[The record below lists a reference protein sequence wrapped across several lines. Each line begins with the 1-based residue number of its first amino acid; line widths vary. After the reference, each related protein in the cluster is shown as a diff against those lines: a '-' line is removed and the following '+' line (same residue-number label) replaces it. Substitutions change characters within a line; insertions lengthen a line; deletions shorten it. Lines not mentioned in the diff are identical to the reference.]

1 MQQIDPNAYTAEAVS
16 AYREGN
22 LALAD
27 VLCDTLLRLGHR
39 GPVVLLLQGLV
50 AVNVREF
57 KRAIPLLT
65 EAQQLAPADPSVKAG
80 LDAARKGARE
90 QAMVRPDGRKR
101 YLLIKAWGCGF
112 CSDLDHVL
120 GGLLLA
126 EMTGRT
132 PVVHW
137 GEGSLFRDP
146 PDDNAWPRFFEPISK
161 ATIEDLIGKGL
172 SYFPPKWNDANLRE
186 PEVNKMVGP
195 WSRMAGL
202 LFFNRREDVA
212 VSDMHV
218 AIANLHAWLRPG
230 TPYAG
235 KDMRQVYRMVV
246 QKYLRPTQEVLRRV
260 EEFAREHFTGG
271 PIIGVHARGGDKPV
285 EDEEL
290 FERNKQ
296 TPSLVDAQLAAHPA
310 ARVFLLTDD
319 AKLRAE
325 YAQRYG
331 DRLITTDCLRT
342 TTAKGLHYTEH
353 ESRTRLGI
361 EVMVD
366 MYLAARCDRF
376 IGVGTSNVSA
386 MIEHLR
392 DWPEGACDLRPFS
405 IHYNLNPFLHRR
417 TLPPE
422 EHAAFV
428 AAVEA
433 QKRREAQG

>member
-1 MQQIDPNAYTAEAVS
+1 MQQVDPHAYTSEAVS

-27 VLCDTLLRLGHR
+27 VLCDTLLRMGHR
-39 GPVVLLLQGLV
+39 APVVLLVQGLV
-50 AVNVREF
+50 AVALKEF
-57 KRAIPLLT
+57 KRGQALLT
-65 EAQQLAPADPSVKAG
+65 EAQQLAPQDPSIKAG

-101 YLLIKAWGCGF
+101 YLLIKAWGFGF

-137 GEGSLFRDP
+137 GQGSLFRDD
-146 PDDNAWPRFFEPISK
+146 PDDNAWDRFFEPVSK
-161 ATIEDLIGKGL
+161 VGLSDLTGKGL
-172 SYFPPKWNDANLRE
+172 SYFPPKWTDANIRE
-186 PEVNKMVGP
+186 PDVNKLAGE
-195 WSRMAGL
+195 WARMGGM
-202 LFFNRREDVA
+202 LFLNRREDIA

-218 AIANLHAWLRPG
+218 AIANLQPWARPG
-230 TPYAG
+230 TPHAG
-235 KDMRQVYRMVV
+235 KDLRTLYRMVV
-246 QKYLRPTQEVLRRV
+246 QKYLRPSQEVLRRV
-260 EEFAREHFTGG
+260 EDFARDHFTAR

-296 TPSLVDAQLAAHPA
+296 TPQLVDDQLARHPA
-310 ARVFLLTDD
+310 AKVFLLTDD
-319 AKLRAE
+319 AKLRAQ
-325 YAQRYG
+325 YADRYG
-331 DRLITTDCLRT
+331 DKLITTDCLRT
-342 TTAKGLHYTEH
+342 TTAKGLHYTQH

-366 MYLAARCDRF
+366 MYLAARCDHF

-386 MIEHLR
+386 MIEHLK
-392 DWPEGACDLRPFS
+392 DWPDGACDLRPFS
-405 IHYNLNPFLHRR
+405 IHYNLNPFLFRH
-417 TLPPE
+417 TMPPE
-422 EHAAFV
+422 EEAAFR

-433 QKRREAQG
+433 QQQREAQG